1 MKNKRKHK
9 RLFSVVAV
17 FVVSVVLLLCSSVS
31 AFALPIVKPV
41 TYNGAN
47 WVSVSNVPGL
57 RFYFAGKTAAYDT
70 YNIPVQKQIIGNG
83 KGLPQYTYVDFGA
96 YFNPEND
103 QRLPVKSGESYKF
116 YVRYWANVY
125 LSSSPQTPVFNYQA
139 TDVNIV
145 YSDPLGENVQ
155 RASFKSKADTSYPST
170 GSPLPHVCEFTF
182 TNPSSETVY
191 IEGVEMGDVNGDNT
205 WPSGEQRDTYAGFF
219 NINRIYYRLITPQ
232 EAANDELLHGWTP
245 KPQKPAGSGTVD
257 STNKLEEQIG
267 ENAQEGIDESNK
279 LFNGF
284 GGTLEILSSGLIFV
298 TGLFNT
304 MIDKM
309 SFFESLAI
317 IGLVLGIIGFILNL
331 VPSIGSGLSRADRD
345 RERKEKARAR
355 EEKARAKRVAGK
367 NHNNIGN
374 KIRKH

>member
-1 MKNKRKHK
+1 MKIKRKYK

-17 FVVSVVLLLCSSVS
+17 LVVSVVLLLCSSVS

-47 WVSVSNVPGL
+47 WVSVTNAPAV
-57 RFYFAGKTAAYDT
+57 RFRFAGQSFDYED

-83 KGLPQYTYVDFGA
+83 KGTPQYAYVMFGWR
-96 YFNPEND
+96 ND
-103 QRLPVKSGESYKF
+103 EWLVLKPGESIKF

-125 LSSSPQTPVFNYQA
+125 LSSTPQTPTYNYQA
-139 TDVNIV
+139 TDVNLV
-145 YSDPLGENVQ
+145 YSEFTGDFIQ
-155 RASFKSKADTSYPST
+155 RATFTAKADTTYPNT
-170 GSPLPHVCEFTF
+170 NSPLPKVCEFTF
-182 TNPSSETVY
+182 TNPSTDDIY
-191 IEGVEMGDVNGDNT
+191 IHGVEMGDVNGDNT

-232 EAANDELLHGWTP
+232 EAATDQITNGWTP

-257 STNKLEEQIG
+257 STNELEEQIG

-284 GGTLEILSSGLIFV
+284 GGTLELLSSGLIFV
-298 TGLFNT
+298 TGVFNT

-331 VPSIGSGLSRADRD
+331 VPSIGSRLGRADRD
-345 RERKEKARAR
+345 RDRKEKERARA
-355 EEKARAKRVAGK
+355 EK
-367 NHNNIGN
+367 NN
-374 KIRKH
+374 KK